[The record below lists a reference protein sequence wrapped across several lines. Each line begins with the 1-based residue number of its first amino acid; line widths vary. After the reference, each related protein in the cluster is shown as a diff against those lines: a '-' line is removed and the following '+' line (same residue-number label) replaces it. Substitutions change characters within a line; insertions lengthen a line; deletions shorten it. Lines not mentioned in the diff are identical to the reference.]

1 MILKDNYQNVVIG
14 SHTIDEY
21 KFQIINFMNM
31 LHDNIHKPFD
41 NNCMTADVVIHN
53 LKWYINDILRQEKC
67 EFLDYDKVIFDHIT
81 TLKNNLSFMKSF
93 NKKNLKTIIKLND
106 VIWYELLKNLT
117 KYFNLK
123 YEFNND

>member
-31 LHDNIHKPFD
+31 LYDNIHKPFD
-41 NNCMTADVVIHN
+41 ERCMTANVVTHN

>member
-1 MILKDNYQNVVIG
+1 
-14 SHTIDEY
+14 
-21 KFQIINFMNM
+21 
-31 LHDNIHKPFD
+31 
-41 NNCMTADVVIHN
+41 
-53 LKWYINDILRQEKC
+53 
-67 EFLDYDKVIFDHIT
+67 
-81 TLKNNLSFMKSF
+81 MKSF